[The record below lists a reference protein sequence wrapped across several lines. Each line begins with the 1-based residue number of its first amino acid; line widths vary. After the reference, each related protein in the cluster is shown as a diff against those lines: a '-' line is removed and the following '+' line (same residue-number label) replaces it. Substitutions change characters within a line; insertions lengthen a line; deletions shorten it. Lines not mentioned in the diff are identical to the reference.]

1 MMMSI
6 LNKYIVQPCD
16 IRQIGAFVEK
26 WHYSKNVNGLISDY
40 CFRLLNENGE
50 LVGAMIYGRIAMRG
64 VWKKYVDNE
73 NHLIELRR
81 LVCVDDTPK
90 NTESFFIAK
99 TIKWL
104 LWNTNIKKIISYADN
119 THGHT
124 GIIYKASNFDFVGE
138 TMSGKMIEYN
148 GRKYHDK
155 TIRTKYN
162 GKLKPFAVEIKEAL
176 KNGSAKYIET
186 KTKNIFTFDL
196 EKRRTRTMGVHQTKL
211 F

>member
-1 MMMSI
+1 MTSI
-6 LNKYIVQPCD
+6 TKKYIIQPCD
-16 IRQIGAFVEK
+16 VRQIGSFVEK
-26 WHYSKNVNGLISDY
+26 WHYSKNVNGLISDF
-40 CFRLLNENGE
+40 CFRLLNEKGE
-50 LVGAMIYGRIAMRG
+50 LIGAMIYGKIAMRG

-73 NHLIELRR
+73 DDLIELRR
-81 LVCVDDTPK
+81 LVCIDDTPK
-90 NTESFFIAK
+90 NTESFFISK

-124 GIIYKASNFDFVGE
+124 GTIYKASNFDFVGE
-138 TMSGKMIEYN
+138 TMSGKVIEYK
-148 GRKYHDK
+148 GKRYHDK

-162 GKLKPFAVEIKEAL
+162 GQLKPFAIEIKQAL
-176 KNGSAKYIET
+176 KSGSAKYVKT

-196 EKRRTRTMGVHQTKL
+196 EKRRTRTMGIHQQKL

>member
-1 MMMSI
+1 MMSV
-6 LNKYIVQPCD
+6 LKKYIIQPCD
-16 IRQIGAFVEK
+16 VRQIGSFIEK

-40 CFRLLNENGE
+40 CFRLLNEKGD
-50 LVGAMIYGRIAMRG
+50 LVGAIIYGRIAMRG

-73 NHLIELRR
+73 SDLIELRR
-81 LVCVDDTPK
+81 LVCIDDTPK
-90 NTESFFIAK
+90 NTESFFISK

-104 LWNTNIKKIISYADN
+104 LWNSNIKKIISYADN
-119 THGHT
+119 TQGHT
-124 GIIYKASNFDFVGE
+124 GVIYKASNFDFEGE
-138 TMSGKMIEYN
+138 TMSGKVIEYN

-162 GKLKPFAVEIKEAL
+162 GQLKPFAIEIKEAL
-176 KNGSAKYIET
+176 KNGSAKYVET

-196 EKRRTRTMGVHQTKL
+196 EKRRTRTMGIRQQKL

>member
-1 MMMSI
+1 MSV
-6 LNKYIVQPCD
+6 LKKYIIQPCD
-16 IRQIGAFVEK
+16 VGKIGSFIEE

-40 CFRLLNENGE
+40 CFRLLNEKGD
-50 LVGAMIYGRIAMRG
+50 LVGAIIYGRIAMRG

-73 NHLIELRR
+73 NDLIELRR

-90 NTESFFIAK
+90 NTESFFISK

-119 THGHT
+119 TQGHT
-124 GIIYKASNFDFVGE
+124 GVIYKASNFKFEGE
-138 TMSGKMIEYN
+138 TMPGKVIEYN
-148 GRKYHDK
+148 NRKYHDK

-162 GKLKPFAVEIKEAL
+162 GHLKPFAIEIKEAL
-176 KNGSAKYIET
+176 KNGSAKYVET

-196 EKRRTRTMGVHQTKL
+196 EKRRTRTMGIRQQKL